1 MNKVILIGNVGKEP
15 AIKQFQNGKI
25 ANVSLATTERGYTT
39 KDGKQIPEQVEWH
52 NLTITGFLVGVIEK
66 YVKKGDK
73 LYIEGKIRT
82 RNYKDVNGSDRQIK
96 EIIVSEIELLTTK
109 QKNENTPKETA
120 KVQESTTN
128 TVIAQTNNSYSEQS
142 DLPF

>member
-25 ANVSLATTERGYTT
+25 ANVSLATTEKGYTT

-52 NLTITGFLVGVIEK
+52 NLYIAGFLVGVVEK

-82 RNYKDVNGSDRQIK
+82 RNYKDVNGIDKQLK
-96 EIIVSEIELLTTK
+96 EIIVSDIEMLSTK
-109 QKNENTPKETA
+109 PKKENTEKEQIT
-120 KVQESTTN
+120 VQENDNKDVATT
-128 TVIAQTNNSYSEQS
+128 IANNNDLN